1 MASGDILGA
10 VASQTTLED
19 VQSKAAEILET
30 LGNSSGGGTEDTVIE
45 MLQELLTQPKVIKHI
60 QRGIV
65 AGDAFVYGELY
76 TATIELSEFS
86 NIDKMVVLIEGLME
100 GNSADDWIEP
110 FVNSFTE
117 INLVLATKRK
127 VYTTKDYIY
136 YKVVELY

>member
-1 MASGDILGA
+1 
-10 VASQTTLED
+10 
-19 VQSKAAEILET
+19 
-30 LGNSSGGGTEDTVIE
+30 

-127 VYTTKDYIY
+127 VSTTKEYISY
-136 YKVVELY
+136 QVVEFY